1 MLQRMLLLL
10 LPAVAFG
17 QLTPNSVTVS
27 ANRNANL
34 TPDQVILGVDLTG
47 PTSTTRDDA
56 VAALDGTGITAANYS
71 SVRTSQTYSGSQ
83 PQTVIVWSFSLT
95 VDFSAMKDTLAQL
108 SAAQARLATKNNGL
122 SMAYSVNG
130 TQVSARL
137 AQQTQCVLADLIS
150 DARAQAQKL
159 ASAAGMSLGSILALS
174 STASPTG
181 STAVPVCTLTAKF
194 ALGAF

>member
-17 QLTPNSVTVS
+17 QLTPNSVTVT

-34 TPDQVILGVDLTG
+34 TPDQVIIGVDVTG

-71 SVRTSQTYSGSQ
+71 SVRTSQTYTGSQ

-108 SAAQARLATKNNGL
+108 SAAQARLSTKNNGL
-122 SMAYSVNG
+122 SMAYSVSG

-137 AQQTQCVLADLIS
+137 AQQTQCVLSDLIS

-159 ASAAGMSLGSILALS
+159 ATAAGMSLGSILALS
-174 STASPTG
+174 STATPSS
-181 STAVPVCTLTAKF
+181 STSVPVCTLTAKF